1 MRKTVTDRESSSS
14 PNYRVPALDKAL
26 DIIELLSNSD
36 QRYSMVEI
44 ARQLNLGSTQIFR
57 ILRVL
62 EERGYIHRESD
73 ETYQLTNKLFNLAMN
88 QPHITDLLSAAR
100 QPLLELSQQLV
111 NSTHLSVISDGSI
124 VVIYVQPSA
133 GEFSFSVKLGHHRP
147 LHRSTSGMALLA
159 FQPPKRQA
167 ELLKLSK
174 LASSEPTDDD
184 KVAAEL
190 SKVASE
196 GISSRPSRILAGII
210 DYSVPILNAEGQAIA
225 ALGCPALT
233 HVDNNTASPEQIKS
247 ALRLAAEQISLSLNH
262 TA

>member
-1 MRKTVTDRESSSS
+1 MTDKESASS

-36 QRYSMVEI
+36 QRHSMVEI

-73 ETYQLTNKLFNLAMN
+73 ETYQLTNRLFNLAMN
-88 QPHITDLLSAAR
+88 QPHIKDLLSAAR
-100 QPLLELSQQLV
+100 QTMLELSQSLI
-111 NSTHLSVISDGSI
+111 NSTHLCVISDGSI

-147 LHRSTSGMALLA
+147 LHRSTSGMALMA
-159 FQPPKRQA
+159 FQSPKRQA
-167 ELLKLSK
+167 ELLRLSK
-174 LASSEPTDDD
+174 LAATKPADDD
-184 KVAAEL
+184 KIKAEL
-190 SKVASE
+190 QQVLEE
-196 GISSRPSRILAGII
+196 GVCARPSRILEGII
-210 DYSVPILNAEGQAIA
+210 DYSVPILNHEGQAVA

-233 HVDNNTASPEQIKS
+233 HVANDTPTPEHIKS
-247 ALRLAAEQISLSLNH
+247 ALKLAASQISNNLNH
-262 TA
+262 AV